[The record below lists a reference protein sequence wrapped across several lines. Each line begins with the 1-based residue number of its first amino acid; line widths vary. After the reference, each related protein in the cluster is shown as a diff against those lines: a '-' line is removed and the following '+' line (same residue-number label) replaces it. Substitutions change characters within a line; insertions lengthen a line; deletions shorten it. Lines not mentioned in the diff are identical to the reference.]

1 MAPTTTD
8 NRTITIGGNMRG
20 KGEGSIYRQK
30 DGLYAASIELPSHDG
45 TRRRIVR
52 RRKLKKDAI
61 AELARMTKELQD
73 RGDLPTAGQ
82 TVEQWFTYWLAEIA
96 AKKNRPNTVSGY
108 RATVNKHIIPAIGK
122 VKLERVTAAH
132 VRRVHDSIIDKGLSS
147 TTALHAH
154 RTMAVAFKIA
164 HREGRIG
171 RNPATLTDAP
181 RKAVPKLEALDL
193 TDALALL
200 EHVAQDQ
207 QMGARWATAL
217 LTGGRRG
224 EVIGLEWDRVT
235 DVLDL
240 SWQLLR
246 LPITETDGKPDV
258 PADYEYRH
266 LVGGLY
272 LTRPKSNKGWRII
285 PLVDPLKSI
294 LERHRELSPPNPYG
308 LVFMQ
313 GERPI
318 DPDQDSKNWRV
329 LLAESGITKNVRLHD
344 VRHTTVDLL
353 DLAGVPDDI
362 IMEIVGH
369 STRQMTQ
376 QYKSRGNRE
385 RLTKAMQQLS
395 ALFSTPNEGTHLA
408 IDE

>member
-1 MAPTTTD
+1 
-8 NRTITIGGNMRG
+8 
-20 KGEGSIYRQK
+20 
-30 DGLYAASIELPSHDG
+30 
-45 TRRRIVR
+45 
-52 RRKLKKDAI
+52 
-61 AELARMTKELQD
+61 
-73 RGDLPTAGQ
+73 
-82 TVEQWFTYWLAEIA
+82 
-96 AKKNRPNTVSGY
+96 
-108 RATVNKHIIPAIGK
+108 

-132 VRRVHDSIIDKGLSS
+132 VRRVHDNITDKGLSS
-147 TTALHAH
+147 TTALLAH
-154 RTMAVAFKIA
+154 RIMAVSFKA
-164 HREGRIG
+164 AYREGRIG
-171 RNPATLTDAP
+171 RNPANLTNAP
-181 RKAVPKLEALDL
+181 RKAVPKLDTLDL

-200 EHVAQDQ
+200 EHVAQDE

>member
-1 MAPTTTD
+1 
-8 NRTITIGGNMRG
+8 MRS

-30 DGLYAASIELPSHDG
+30 DGLYAASIELPSRDG
-45 TRRRIVR
+45 VRRRKVV
-52 RRKLKKDAI
+52 RRKLKKDVVV
-61 AELARMTKELQD
+61 ELARITSELKD

-82 TVEQWFTYWLAEIA
+82 TVEQWFAYWLTEIA
-96 AKKNRPNTVSGY
+96 AKDVRPKTLEGY
-108 RATVNKHIIPAIGK
+108 RATTRNHILPAIGT

-147 TTALHAH
+147 TTALLAH
-154 RTMAVAFKIA
+154 RIMAVSFKTA
-164 HREGRIG
+164 YWEGRIG
-171 RNPATLTDAP
+171 RNPATLTSAP
-181 RKAVPKLEALDL
+181 RKAVTKLEALDL

-200 EHVAQDQ
+200 EHVAHDE

-246 LPITETDGKPDV
+246 LPITDTDGKPDV

-408 IDE
+408 IDA

>member
-1 MAPTTTD
+1 
-8 NRTITIGGNMRG
+8 MRG
-20 KGEGSIYRQK
+20 KGEGSIYQQK
-30 DGLYAASIELPSHDG
+30 DGYWVGSVELPPRDG
-45 TRRRIVR
+45 KR
-52 RRKLKKDAI
+52 RRKPVRRKFKKDAI
-61 AELARMTKELQD
+61 AELARLTAELKE

-82 TVEQWFTYWLAEIA
+82 TVEQWFTYWLAEIV
-96 AKKNRPNTVSGY
+96 KKQNRPNSYRGY
-108 RATVNKHIIPAIGK
+108 KAAAEKHIIPVIGA

-132 VRRVHDSIIDKGLSS
+132 VRRVHNSIIDNGLSS

-154 RTMAVAFKIA
+154 RTMSRSFKIA

-181 RKAVPKLEALDL
+181 RKAVPKLETLDL
-193 TDALALL
+193 TDALL
-200 EHVAQDQ
+200 EHVARDE

-217 LTGGRRG
+217 LTGARRG
-224 EVIGLEWDRVT
+224 EVIGLEWDRVNFNAAT
-235 DVLDL
+235 LDNGEVVGEIDL
-240 SWQLLR
+240 SWQLQR
-246 LPITETDGKPDV
+246 LPLTDIDGKPDV

-272 LTRPKSNKGWRII
+272 LTPPKSNKGKRVI
-285 PLVDPLKSI
+285 PLIEPLKSI
-294 LERHRELSPPNPYG
+294 LERHRDTSPPNPYG
-308 LVFMQ
+308 LVFMH

-329 LLAESGITKNVRLHD
+329 LLAETGITKNVRLHD
-344 VRHTTVDLL
+344 VRHATVDLL
-353 DLAGVPDDI
+353 DLAGVPDDL

-385 RLTKAMQQLS
+385 RLTKAMQKLS
-395 ALFSTPNEGTHLA
+395 ALLGQPAQGTNLA

>member
-1 MAPTTTD
+1 
-8 NRTITIGGNMRG
+8 MRG

-30 DGLYAASIELPSHDG
+30 DGLYATSVELPSRDG
-45 TRRRIVR
+45 VRRRKVV
-52 RRKLKKDAI
+52 RRKLKKDVI
-61 AELARMTKELQD
+61 AELARLSAELKAH
-73 RGDLPTAGQ
+73 GDLPTEGQ
-82 TVEQWFTYWLAEIA
+82 TVEQWFTYWLDEIA
-96 AKKNRPNTVSGY
+96 AKEVRPKTLEGY
-108 RATVNKHIIPAIGK
+108 RASTKNHINPAIGS

-132 VRRVHDSIIDKGLSS
+132 IRRVHDSITGKGLSS
-147 TTALHAH
+147 TTALLAH
-154 RTMAVAFKIA
+154 RIMASSFKTA
-164 HREGRIG
+164 YREGRIG
-171 RNPATLTDAP
+171 RNPATLTNAP
-181 RKAVPKLEALDL
+181 RKAVPTLEALDL
-193 TDALALL
+193 TESLALL
-200 EHVAQDQ
+200 EHVARDER
-207 QMGARWATAL
+207 MGARWAAAL
-217 LTGGRRG
+217 LTGARRG

-246 LPITETDGKPDV
+246 LKLTEADGKPDV

-272 LTRPKSNKGWRII
+272 LTRPKSSRGSRII

-318 DPDQDSKNWRV
+318 DPDQDSKSWRV

-395 ALFSTPNEGTHLA
+395 ALFAPTSEGTHPA
-408 IDE
+408 IEE

>member
-1 MAPTTTD
+1 
-8 NRTITIGGNMRG
+8 MRG

-30 DGLYAASIELPSHDG
+30 DGLYATSVELPSRDG
-45 TRRRIVR
+45 VRRRKVV
-52 RRKLKKDAI
+52 RRKLKKDVI
-61 AELARMTKELQD
+61 AELARLTAELKAN
-73 RGDLPTAGQ
+73 GDLPTAGQ
-82 TVEQWFTYWLAEIA
+82 TVEQWFTYWLTEIA
-96 AKKNRPNTVSGY
+96 AKDVRPKTLEGY
-108 RATVNKHIIPAIGK
+108 RATTKNHILPAIGS

-132 VRRVHDSIIDKGLSS
+132 VRRVHGNITDKGLSS
-147 TTALHAH
+147 TTALLAH
-154 RTMAVAFKIA
+154 RIMAVSFKTA
-164 HREGRIG
+164 YREGRIG
-171 RNPATLTDAP
+171 RNPATLTNAP
-181 RKAVPKLEALDL
+181 RKAVTALEALDL

-200 EHVAQDQ
+200 EHVAQDER
-207 QMGARWATAL
+207 MGARWATAL
-217 LTGGRRG
+217 LTGARRG

-235 DVLDL
+235 DVVDL

-246 LPITETDGKPDV
+246 LPITDIDGKPDV

-272 LTRPKSNKGWRII
+272 LTRPKSSRGWRII

-294 LERHRELSPPNPYG
+294 LERHKELSPPNPYG

-313 GERPI
+313 GDRPI

-395 ALFSTPNEGTHLA
+395 ALFTKPSEGTASA
-408 IDE
+408 IES

>member
-1 MAPTTTD
+1 
-8 NRTITIGGNMRG
+8 MRG

-61 AELARMTKELQD
+61 IVLAEMTKALQE

-82 TVEQWFTYWLAEIA
+82 TVAQWFAYWVEEIS
-96 AKKNRPNTVSGY
+96 KEQDRPNTYSGY
-108 RATVNKHIIPAIGK
+108 RVAVYNHIIPVIGN
-122 VKLERVTAAH
+122 VKLEKLTAAH
-132 VRRVHDSIIDKGLSS
+132 VRRVYSNMIDDKGLSS

-154 RTMAVAFKIA
+154 RTMSRSLKIA
-164 HREGRIG
+164 QREGRIG
-171 RNPATLTDAP
+171 RNPAAMTDAP
-181 RKAVPKLEALDL
+181 RKAVTKLEALDL

-200 EHVAQDQ
+200 EHVAQDE

-294 LERHRELSPPNPYG
+294 LERHREMSPPNPYG

>member
-1 MAPTTTD
+1 
-8 NRTITIGGNMRG
+8 MRG
-20 KGEGSIYRQK
+20 KGEGSIYK
-30 DGLYAASIELPSHDG
+30 DKRGLWTATVELPSRDG
-45 TRRRIVR
+45 VRRKKVV

-61 AELARMTKELQD
+61 EELAAMTKDLKA

-82 TVEQWFTYWLAEIA
+82 TVAQWFTYWLAEIA
-96 AKKNRPNTVSGY
+96 AKDVRPKTLEGY
-108 RATVNKHIIPAIGK
+108 RATAKNHIIPAIGT

-132 VRRVHDSIIDKGLSS
+132 VRRVHDSILDKGLSS
-147 TTALHAH
+147 TTALLAH
-154 RTMAVAFKIA
+154 RIMAVSFKIA
-164 HREGRIG
+164 YREGRIG
-171 RNPATLTDAP
+171 RNPATLTNAP
-181 RKAVPKLEALDL
+181 RKAVPTLEALDL

-200 EHVAQDQ
+200 EHVAHDE

-217 LTGGRRG
+217 LSGGRRG
-224 EVIGLEWDRVT
+224 EVIGLEWERVT

-240 SWQLLR
+240 SWQLQR
-246 LPITETDGKPDV
+246 LPLSEIDGKPDA

-272 LTRPKSNKGWRII
+272 LTRPKSNRGSRII

-294 LERHRELSPPNPYG
+294 LERHRELSPENPYG

>member
-1 MAPTTTD
+1 
-8 NRTITIGGNMRG
+8 MRG
-20 KGEGSIYRQK
+20 SGEGSIYRQK
-30 DGLYAASIELPSHDG
+30 DGLYAASVELPTRDG
-45 TRRRIVR
+45 VRRRKVV
-52 RRKLKKDAI
+52 RRKLKKDVI
-61 AELARMTKELQD
+61 TELARITAELKD

-82 TVEQWFTYWLAEIA
+82 TVTQWFTYWLNEIA
-96 AKKNRPNTVSGY
+96 AKEVRPKTMEGY
-108 RATVNKHIIPAIGK
+108 RASVNRHIIPAIGTL
-122 VKLERVTAAH
+122 KLEKVTAAH
-132 VRRVHDSIIDKGLSS
+132 IRRVHDSIIDKGLSS
-147 TTALHAH
+147 TTALLAH
-154 RTMAVAFKIA
+154 RIMAVSFKIA
-164 HREGRIG
+164 YREGRIG
-171 RNPATLTDAP
+171 RNPANLTNAP
-181 RKAVPKLEALDL
+181 RKAVTALEALDL

-200 EHVAQDQ
+200 EHVAQDEL
-207 QMGARWATAL
+207 MGARWATAL
-217 LTGGRRG
+217 LTGARRG
-224 EVIGLEWDRVT
+224 EVIGLEWDRIT
-235 DVLDL
+235 DVVDL

-246 LPITETDGKPDV
+246 LPITDIDGKPDV

-266 LVGGLY
+266 LTGGLY
-272 LTRPKSNKGWRII
+272 LTRPKSSKGWRII

-294 LERHRELSPPNPYG
+294 LERHKETTAENPYG

-318 DPDQDSKNWRV
+318 DPDQDSKHWRT
-329 LLAESGITKNVRLHD
+329 LLAETGITKNVRLHD

-395 ALFSTPNEGTHLA
+395 ALFSTPGEDTLPA
-408 IDE
+408 IDV